1 MAPLFADSLLRD
13 ICQLLND
20 TSNCDVI
27 IEVGNERE
35 PFKAHFVILGAR
47 SPYLKTALT
56 SNLVKKENDMII
68 FTMPNTSPKVFGKIL
83 KYIYTGEFLLTDEED
98 IQEMMLD
105 LLIVAD
111 ELALLEL
118 VKYMEEYIITFERD
132 WIQENLAKIF
142 STASKYEKFTRLWKQ
157 FCGELLAQRP
167 NALFTSSYFL
177 SLKRS
182 TLLTFI
188 KRNDLNIDESE
199 IWKNLI
205 KWACEQTPK
214 LCHEV
219 ERLTQDDF
227 KELESRLKDF
237 IPFIRFF
244 SITKD
249 QYILGVLP
257 YENILPDSLRN
268 ELKKFFESNEEK
280 SPPKNFCSSRIP
292 ITQTVPDSVLINNK
306 HMALLAS
313 WIDSKDNDGIS
324 FNISKNVYEFNLLLR
339 GSRDGKTIRE
349 FHKFCINKGPTL
361 VIIKVKGTNQIIGGY
376 NPEPWN
382 LEYGLKYN
390 EGAFI
395 CSLGGGDKNFGII
408 LSRAKYNE
416 MSIRNAPNLA
426 IGFMDLGWFE
436 GRYNHLYFE
445 KRIMESTYKEFIQD
459 YEVFQVC
466 KKIL

>member
-1 MAPLFADSLLRD
+1 M
-13 ICQLLND
+13 
-20 TSNCDVI
+20 
-27 IEVGNERE
+27 
-35 PFKAHFVILGAR
+35 
-47 SPYLKTALT
+47 
-56 SNLVKKENDMII
+56 
-68 FTMPNTSPKVFGKIL
+68 
-83 KYIYTGEFLLTDEED
+83 
-98 IQEMMLD
+98 
-105 LLIVAD
+105 AD

-118 VKYMEEYIITFERD
+118 VKYMEEYIITYERD

-280 SPPKNFCSSRIP
+280 SPPKNF
-292 ITQTVPDSVLINNK
+292 
-306 HMALLAS
+306 
-313 WIDSKDNDGIS
+313 
-324 FNISKNVYEFNLLLR
+324 Y
-339 GSRDGKTIRE
+339 
-349 FHKFCINKGPTL
+349 
-361 VIIKVKGTNQIIGGY
+361 
-376 NPEPWN
+376 
-382 LEYGLKYN
+382 
-390 EGAFI
+390 AFI